1 MATNSRRALLLRTG
15 QDLSRGR
22 LPWPVLTAAVAVAS
36 VLGCR
41 SDGGAS
47 SSNGAGGTLDAGGAT
62 HPVSTSGTTA
72 SGSGGMTAA
81 GGVTGLGGRVGTGG
95 TSGAGGT
102 TGSGGATGTG
112 GATGRGGA
120 TGAGGATGMG
130 GATGRGGATGNGGAM
145 GTGGATSAGGATGT
159 GGAASTGGATGTGGS
174 TGGVG
179 ATGMGGTV
187 GRGGATGNGG
197 ATGMGGAAG
206 KGGASAAGGS
216 TVACPSSSAC
226 LDFANLQQEIDG
238 FGAASVGHGA
248 LTTTELDTA
257 FKNDTT
263 NQLGLS
269 IIRVEVRVEGQS
281 AWGTEKANASGAK
294 ARGAKYAM
302 ASPWTPPASMKTN
315 NNTVSGSLNAGS
327 YADYAAYLKSFAD
340 YMGSDVDIISLQNEP
355 NIQVTYVS
363 CSWTPTQLFNFTK
376 NNAQDV
382 GASILMPETSNYD
395 KSYSDPVLND
405 STAASHITHIGL
417 HLYGAP
423 ASTYTLAIQ
432 KQKKVWMTEHMFDPE
447 DIGTM
452 MTMAKEIMDC
462 MNSQMNG
469 YVWWYL
475 RVPNCNLITSSGT
488 ITNKGYVMG
497 QFSKY
502 VRPGSH
508 RVSAP
513 YQPQTSV
520 SVQAYA
526 GTNNVIV
533 VLNQATSAKTQ
544 NFTVTSG
551 TFTNA
556 HRYTTSN
563 SKKLADDGAV
573 TVTNGSFTAS
583 LDPQSVTTFVAD
595 GTP

>member
-1 MATNSRRALLLRTG
+1 
-15 QDLSRGR
+15 
-22 LPWPVLTAAVAVAS
+22 
-36 VLGCR
+36 
-41 SDGGAS
+41 
-47 SSNGAGGTLDAGGAT
+47 
-62 HPVSTSGTTA
+62 
-72 SGSGGMTAA
+72 MTAA
-81 GGVTGLGGRVGTGG
+81 GGATGLGGRVGAGGLSGPGGATSTGG
-95 TSGAGGT
+95 VAGTGGT
-102 TGSGGATGTG
+102 TGAGGSTGMGGATGLGGATGNGGATGTGGTTGRGGTTGNGGATGTG
-112 GATGRGGA
+112 GATG
-120 TGAGGATGMG
+120 
-130 GATGRGGATGNGGAM
+130 
-145 GTGGATSAGGATGT
+145 
-159 GGAASTGGATGTGGS
+159 
-174 TGGVG
+174 
-179 ATGMGGTV
+179 
-187 GRGGATGNGG
+187 
-197 ATGMGGAAG
+197 
-206 KGGASAAGGS
+206 KGGASGAGGS

-226 LDFANLQQEIDG
+226 IDFANLQQEIDG

-263 NQLGLS
+263 SQLGLS

-302 ASPWTPPASMKTN
+302 ASPWTPPASMKSN
-315 NNTVSGSLNAGS
+315 NNTVAGSLNTGS

-340 YMGSDVDIISLQNEP
+340 YMGSDVDVISLQNEP
-355 NIQVTYVS
+355 DIHVTYVS
-363 CSWTPTQLFNFTK
+363 CSWTPTQLFDFTK

-488 ITNKGYVMG
+488 LTNKGYVMG

-502 VRPGSH
+502 VRPGSY
-508 RVSAP
+508 RASAP
-513 YQPQTSV
+513 YQPQTNV
-520 SVQAYA
+520 NVQAYA
-526 GTNNVIV
+526 GTNNVII
-533 VLNQATSAKTQ
+533 VLNRDTSAKTQ
-544 NFTVTSG
+544 NFTITSG

-556 HRYTTSN
+556 HKYTTSN
-563 SKKLADDGAV
+563 SKKLADDGPV
-573 TVTNGSFTAS
+573 TVTSGSFTAS
-583 LDPQSVTTFVAD
+583 LDPQSVTTFMAD

>member
-1 MATNSRRALLLRTG
+1 MATNSSRALVFRTRPN
-15 QDLSRGR
+15 LSRGR
-22 LPWPVLTAAVAVAS
+22 LPGAVLSAAVAVAS
-36 VLGCR
+36 ALGCG
-41 SDGGAS
+41 SDGRA
-47 SSNGAGGTLDAGGAT
+47 SSNGGVGGTLGAGGAT
-62 HPVSTSGTTA
+62 NPVSTGGATT
-72 SGSGGMTAA
+72 SGSGGMTAV
-81 GGVTGLGGRVGTGG
+81 GGATGLGGRVGTGG
-95 TSGAGGT
+95 MS
-102 TGSGGATGTG
+102 GTG
-112 GATGRGGA
+112 GATSTGGGA
-120 TGAGGATGMG
+120 GAGGATGMG
-130 GATGRGGATGNGGAM
+130 GATGRGGATGNGGA
-145 GTGGATSAGGATGT
+145 GTGGTAGRGGATVNGGATGT
-159 GGAASTGGATGTGGS
+159 GGTT
-174 TGGVG
+174 
-179 ATGMGGTV
+179 
-187 GRGGATGNGG
+187 
-197 ATGMGGAAG
+197 G
-206 KGGASAAGGS
+206 KGGASGAGGS

-226 LDFANLQQEIDG
+226 IDFGNLQQEIDG

-263 NQLGLS
+263 SQLGLS

-281 AWGTEKANASGAK
+281 AWGDEKANASGAK
-294 ARGAKYAM
+294 SRGAKYAM
-302 ASPWTPPASMKTN
+302 ASPWTPPASMKSN
-315 NNTVSGSLNAGS
+315 NNTVGGSLNTSS

-382 GASILMPETSNYD
+382 GAAVLMPETSNYD

-405 STAASHITHIGL
+405 ATAASHITHIGL

-502 VRPGSH
+502 VRPGSY
-508 RVSAP
+508 RASAP

-520 SVQAYA
+520 NVQAYS

-544 NFTVTSG
+544 NFTITSG

-563 SKKLADDGAV
+563 S
-573 TVTNGSFTAS
+573 
-583 LDPQSVTTFVAD
+583 
-595 GTP
+595 

>member
-1 MATNSRRALLLRTG
+1 MATNSSRALVLRTD
-15 QDLSRGR
+15 QNLSRRR
-22 LPWPVLTAAVAVAS
+22 LPGVVLSVAVAVAS
-36 VLGCR
+36 VLGCG
-41 SDGGAS
+41 SDRGS
-47 SSNGAGGTLDAGGAT
+47 STSNGAGGTVGAGGAT
-62 HPVSTSGTTA
+62 QPVSAGGTTA

-81 GGVTGLGGRVGTGG
+81 GGVTGFGGRVGAGG
-95 TSGAGGT
+95 TSGAGGA
-102 TGSGGATGTG
+102 TGNGGATGTG
-112 GATGRGGA
+112 GATSTGGAMSTGGA
-120 TGAGGATGMG
+120 T
-130 GATGRGGATGNGGAM
+130 R
-145 GTGGATSAGGATGT
+145 TGGATSTGGATGT
-159 GGAASTGGATGTGGS
+159 GGAAGTGGTTGAGGATS
-174 TGGVG
+174 
-179 ATGMGGTV
+179 MGGTT

-197 ATGMGGAAG
+197 ATGMGGTTG
-206 KGGASAAGGS
+206 KGGSSGAGGS

-226 LDFANLQQEIDG
+226 IDFANLQQEIDG

-263 NQLGLS
+263 SQLGLS

-315 NNTVSGSLNAGS
+315 NNTVGGSLNTGS

-340 YMGSDVDIISLQNEP
+340 YVGSDVDIISLQNEP

-382 GASILMPETSNYD
+382 GAAILMPETSNYD

-508 RVSAP
+508 RVSVS
-513 YQPQTSV
+513 YQPQTNV
-520 SVQAYA
+520 NVQAYA
-526 GTNNVIV
+526 GTHNVIV
-533 VLNQATSAKTQ
+533 VLNRDTSAKTQ
-544 NFTVTSG
+544 NFTIASG

-563 SKKLADDGAV
+563 SKKLADDGPV
-573 TVTNGSFTAS
+573 TVTNSSFTAS

>member
-1 MATNSRRALLLRTG
+1 MATNNGRALVFRTRPN
-15 QDLSRGR
+15 LSRGR
-22 LPWPVLTAAVAVAS
+22 LPGAVLSAAVAVAS
-36 VLGCR
+36 ALGCG
-41 SDGGAS
+41 SGGGAS
-47 SSNGAGGTLDAGGAT
+47 SNSGVGGALGAGGAT
-62 HPVSTSGTTA
+62 NPVSTGGATT

-81 GGVTGLGGRVGTGG
+81 GGAMGLGGRVGAGGMSGLGGATSTGG
-95 TSGAGGT
+95 VAGTGGT
-102 TGSGGATGTG
+102 TG
-112 GATGRGGA
+112 
-120 TGAGGATGMG
+120 AGGSTGMG
-130 GATGRGGATGNGGAM
+130 GATGL
-145 GTGGATSAGGATGT
+145 
-159 GGAASTGGATGTGGS
+159 
-174 TGGVG
+174 
-179 ATGMGGTV
+179 
-187 GRGGATGNGG
+187 GGATGNGG
-197 ATGMGGAAG
+197 ATGMGGTTGRGGTTGNGGATGTGGVTG
-206 KGGASAAGGS
+206 KGGTSGAGGS

-226 LDFANLQQEIDG
+226 IDFANLQQEIDG

-508 RVSAP
+508 RVSAS
-513 YQPQTSV
+513 YQPQTNV
-520 SVQAYA
+520 NVQAYA
-526 GTNNVIV
+526 GTNNVII
-533 VLNQATSAKTQ
+533 VLNRDTSAKTQ
-544 NFTVTSG
+544 NFTITSG

-556 HRYTTSN
+556 HKYTTSN
-563 SKKLADDGAV
+563 SKKLADDGPV
-573 TVTNGSFTAS
+573 TVTSGSFTAS
-583 LDPQSVTTFVAD
+583 LDPQSVTTFMAD